1 MSLNWKQVVASV
13 CGAVFAAIVLSRLVG
28 ALGTVFAVAIGS
40 AVATIGSSL
49 VFGSLEK
56 GHQKVKALVE
66 SDARSSL
73 TDSSP
78 IPPAPPLNLEAPV
91 EVSGEPTVLPAK
103 PAPPPLHGAPWSKSR
118 RWPVIA
124 VIGLVFVVSMGTIT
138 VIELAAGKPMT
149 SIVNGSSGSS
159 GDTSIGNIFGT
170 NPSTTTTTSTTKP
183 DTSTTTSS
191 TTTSSTTTTST
202 STTTT
207 TTTQP

>member
-13 CGAVFAAIVLSRLVG
+13 CGAVFAAVILSRLVG
-28 ALGTVFAVAIGS
+28 ALGTVLAVAIGS

-73 TDSSP
+73 ADSSSVS
-78 IPPAPPLNLEAPV
+78 PPPPLKLEAPI
-91 EVSGEPTVLPAK
+91 EVSGEATVLPAK
-103 PAPPPLHGAPWSKSR
+103 PAPPPLHGAPRSKSR
-118 RWPVIA
+118 RWPVVA
-124 VIGLVFVVSMGTIT
+124 MIGLVFVVSMGTIT
-138 VIELAAGKPMT
+138 VVELAAGKPMT

-207 TTTQP
+207 TTQP

>member
-13 CGAVFAAIVLSRLVG
+13 CGAVFAAVVLSRLVG
-28 ALGTVFAVAIGS
+28 ALGTVLAVAIGS

-73 TDSSP
+73 TDSSS
-78 IPPAPPLNLEAPV
+78 IPPPPPLNLEAPV
-91 EVSGEPTVLPAK
+91 EVSGEATILPAK
-103 PAPPPLHGAPWSKSR
+103 PAPPPLHGAPRSKSS
-118 RWPVIA
+118 RWPMIA
-124 VIGLVFVVSMGTIT
+124 AIGLVFVVSMGTIT

>member
-13 CGAVFAAIVLSRLVG
+13 CGAVFAAVVLSRLVG
-28 ALGTVFAVAIGS
+28 ALGTVLAVAIGS

-73 TDSSP
+73 ADSSP
-78 IPPAPPLNLEAPV
+78 IPPPPPLNLEAPV
-91 EVSGEPTVLPAK
+91 EVSGEARVLPAK
-103 PAPPPLHGAPWSKSR
+103 PAPPPLHGAPRGRSR

-124 VIGLVFVVSMGTIT
+124 MIGLVFVVSMGTIT